1 MNARPPILVA
11 LALAWIAGLALS
23 FAIAADR
30 ATWAMETMP
39 AMIALP
45 LLWLT
50 APRLRLTDL
59 VTAAILVHGLILM
72 LGGAYTYA
80 KVPAGFWLQDAL
92 GLARNPYDRIGH
104 LAQGF
109 VPALVARELLIRV
122 FAVAPRWL
130 VALLCVALA
139 LAVSAL
145 YELVEWGAA
154 LALGQGAESFLGT
167 QGDEWDTQ
175 ADMLCALVGALAA
188 LALLSRMHDR
198 QIARLAPR

>member
-1 MNARPPILVA
+1 MSARPPILVA
-11 LALAWIAGLALS
+11 LALAWIGGLALS

-30 ATWAMETMP
+30 ATWVMETAP

-50 APRLRLTDL
+50 APRFRLTDL

-130 VALLCVALA
+130 VAVLCVALA

-175 ADMLCALVGALAA
+175 ADILCALVGALAA
-188 LALLSRMHDR
+188 LALLSRPHDR
-198 QIARLAPR
+198 QIARLPPR

>member
-1 MNARPPILVA
+1 MSARPPILVA
-11 LALAWIAGLALS
+11 LALAWIGGLALS

-30 ATWAMETMP
+30 ATWVMETAP

-50 APRLRLTDL
+50 APRFRLTGV

-130 VALLCVALA
+130 VAVLCVALA

-175 ADMLCALVGALAA
+175 ADILCALVGALAA
-188 LALLSRMHDR
+188 LALLSRPHDR

>member
-1 MNARPPILVA
+1 VNARPPILVA